1 MSNLTFDLRLARPEL
16 EMTGALPLDGVTAI
30 MGPSGSGK
38 TTLLSMLAGLER
50 RARGTIAFGEQ
61 VWQGRRRFLRPE
73 ARRIGM
79 VFQDARLFP
88 HLTVSENIA
97 YGAQRRNVPPSNVH
111 ALAEAMGLR
120 GLLHRY
126 PGSLSGGEGR
136 RVALARALAT
146 SPDILFLDEPLS
158 GLDEASK
165 ARLLP
170 YLSAAVMQSGI
181 PAVYVTHSRTEVT
194 QFADRVLLVEDGRV
208 AGWGTPPQQ
217 LSVTVEAVGPDGV
230 TIALGATRFTLPGQ
244 AEPGDARRI
253 ALKPESLLI
262 SEEDPGR
269 SGALVTLLAEVRAI
283 SHEPEGPVLTLGLAG
298 QILLMP
304 VAADS
309 RLAGTLPGQGS
320 VVWLSLMSAVLR

>member
-1 MSNLTFDLRLARPEL
+1 MANLTFDLHLTKPDIT
-16 EMTGALPLDGVTAI
+16 MTGALPMEGVTAI

-50 RARGTIAFGEQ
+50 RARGTVAFGDTA
-61 VWQGRRRFLRPE
+61 WQGKRRFTAPE

-79 VFQDARLFP
+79 VFQDSRLFP
-88 HLTVSENIA
+88 HLTVLENIA
-97 YGAQRRNVPPSNVH
+97 YGAQRRKVLPANVH
-111 ALAEAMGLR
+111 AVADAMGLR
-120 GLLHRY
+120 DLLHRH
-126 PGSLSGGEGR
+126 PTSLSGGEGR

-146 SPDILFLDEPLS
+146 APDILFLDEPLS

-170 YLSAAVMQSGI
+170 YLTAAVSQSGI
-181 PAVYVTHSRTEVT
+181 PAVYVTHSQLEVT
-194 QFADRVLLVEDGRV
+194 QFADRVLLIEGGRV

-217 LSVTVEAVGPDGV
+217 LLVMVEQAGPSGVTV
-230 TIALGATRFTLPGQ
+230 ALGATRFSLPGQ

-253 ALKPESLLI
+253 ALRPENLLI

-269 SGALVTLLAEVRAI
+269 SGAIVTLLAEVRAI
-283 SHEPEGPVLTLGLAG
+283 THEPEGPVLTLGLAG
-298 QILLMP
+298 QVILMP

-309 RLAGTLPGQGS
+309 RLAGTLPSRGS